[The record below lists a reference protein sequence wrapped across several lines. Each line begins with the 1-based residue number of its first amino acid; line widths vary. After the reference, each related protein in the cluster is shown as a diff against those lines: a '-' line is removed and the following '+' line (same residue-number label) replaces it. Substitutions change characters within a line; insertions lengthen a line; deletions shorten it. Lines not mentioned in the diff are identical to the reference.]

1 LTASRTAIQ
10 STCGTVK
17 IGSALVIILLLT
29 AISSVSTLAG
39 TSMSGFYELNYEQLQ
54 DNPGDSHGGNLGYIK
69 HYFELRFYSN
79 PTGWLETFHKVGA
92 NGEDVLHPDNFH
104 CWENHIQFKRWGV
117 EAVLFSNQWRHSF
130 SEYLL
135 GLISGEARGDFGRA
149 QGLRLDLSE
158 RRGFRS
164 ELMISQNGEGD
175 AVYIARLKQHLARH
189 LDLGTTILQRDWSD
203 PHIHPDSSFNRV
215 IAGDLEISALDADL
229 TLEYAESWDPS
240 LEKEPKR
247 RWIDGRVGNRSA
259 FKVEARGLRLGA
271 ITELAPFREHLGAF
285 LENPLVEML
294 ESTSLLGHYRDYGK
308 EFHDHLSDQF
318 HPSDRG
324 GSFDQ
329 TGYFLQAVIPVPRKA
344 ITLTLRHDGYRTSLD
359 PEKYSFLEK
368 DGHRR
373 AYQVQWTQAEL
384 YIEFMGGITA
394 RANYEWYINHNPIRE
409 EFKLSE
415 RTESYFAEV
424 QSENEIALVKF
435 QVKKKDIGQ
444 KDRVFGGSR
453 RFGDRTIVGTEVKA
467 NISEKWQVYSR
478 MALVDAR
485 VDTWS
490 TLMAHVGYFLSPR
503 AEIFI
508 EFGSGWHTDND
519 LVNDNDIADNI
530 QKIDHKLFFVTKV
543 SF

>member
-1 LTASRTAIQ
+1 MAFTVASDSARWWMKSGSILAAALFLAAVCHIPALADTA
-10 STCGTVK
+10 
-17 IGSALVIILLLT
+17 
-29 AISSVSTLAG
+29 
-39 TSMSGFYELNYEQLQ
+39 MSGFYELNYEQLQ
-54 DNPGDSHGGNLGYIK
+54 DNPGDSHGGNLGFIK
-69 HYFELRFYSN
+69 HYFELRFASN
-79 PTGWLETFHKVGA
+79 PTDWLETFHKIGA
-92 NGEDVLHPDNFH
+92 NGEDVLRPDNFH
-104 CWENHIQFKRWGV
+104 CWENHVQFKRWGM

-158 RRGFRS
+158 RMGFRS

-175 AVYIARLKQHLARH
+175 DVYIGRLRRRLSQHFS
-189 LDLGTTILQRDWSD
+189 LGTTFLQRDWTD
-203 PHIHPDSSFNRV
+203 PHVHPDSSYNRV
-215 IAGDLEISALDADL
+215 IAGDIEISALDADF

-240 LEKEPKR
+240 LEKRPQR

-259 FKVEARGLRLGA
+259 FKVESRGLRLGS
-271 ITELAPFREHLGAF
+271 ITELAPFRESLGG
-285 LENPLVEML
+285 LLDNPLVAML
-294 ESTSLLGHYRDYGK
+294 ESTSLLGHYRDHGR

-318 HPSDRG
+318 HPIDRG

-344 ITLTLRHDGYRTSLD
+344 ITLTLRHDGYETSYD
-359 PEKYSFLEK
+359 PEKATFLEWD
-368 DGHRR
+368 DGRR
-373 AYQVQWTQAEL
+373 RSYLVRWAQAEL
-384 YIEFMGGITA
+384 YIEFKGGITA
-394 RANYEWYINHNPIRE
+394 RTNYEWYSNRDPIRK
-409 EFKLSE
+409 EFKLSQH
-415 RTESYFAEV
+415 TESYFLEV

-444 KDRVFGGSR
+444 KDRVFGGAR

-467 NISEKWQVYSR
+467 NISDKWQVYSR

-503 AEIFI
+503 AEIFV

-519 LVNDNDIADNI
+519 LVNDNDIADNVR
-530 QKIDHKLFFVTKV
+530 KIDHKLFFVTKV